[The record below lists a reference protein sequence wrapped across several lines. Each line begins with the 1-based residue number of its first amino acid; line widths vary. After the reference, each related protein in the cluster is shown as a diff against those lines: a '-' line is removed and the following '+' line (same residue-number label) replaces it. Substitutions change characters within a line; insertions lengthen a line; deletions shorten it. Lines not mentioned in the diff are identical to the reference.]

1 MAGLTIPMCV
11 YVRVSVKLYPST
23 KATEATLAGR
33 RAQKASRKARELKR
47 KRSSNINR
55 VEQKQSILGLSGC

>member
-1 MAGLTIPMCV
+1 MTGLTIPMCV

-23 KATEATLAGR
+23 KATEAILAGR
-33 RAQKASRKARELKR
+33 RTQEVNRKERELKR
-47 KRSSNINR
+47 KKSTNINR